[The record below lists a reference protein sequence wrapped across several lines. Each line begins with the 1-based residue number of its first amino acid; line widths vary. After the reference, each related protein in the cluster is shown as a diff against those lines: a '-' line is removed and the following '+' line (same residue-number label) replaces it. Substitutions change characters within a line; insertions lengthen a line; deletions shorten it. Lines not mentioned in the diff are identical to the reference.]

1 MARDPT
7 TTQEYKDMKA
17 RFDQRQA
24 SGHWTGKTQ
33 AQRDAEKAA
42 RRKRTVEASNST
54 VARGIGSLPGRG
66 REIDKY
72 VEMLGKK

>member
-7 TTQEYKDMKA
+7 TTQEYKDMRA
-17 RFDQRQA
+17 RFDKRQA

-33 AQRDAEKAA
+33 AQRDAEK
-42 RRKRTVEASNST
+42 KRVVQASNST

>member
-24 SGHWTGKTQ
+24 SGHWTGKTD
-33 AQRDAEKAA
+33 AQRKREAKARA
-42 RRKRTVEASNST
+42 DQQASNST
-54 VARGIGSLPGRG
+54 VARGISSLPGRG
-66 REIDKY
+66 REVDKY
-72 VEMLGKK
+72 VEMLKGKPK